1 MPTRK
6 RYYAHLLITEKKL
19 SEDILEGV
27 YAMKFATEMHKLIKQ
42 EVAVYTSKM
51 KGQNTFL
58 NTLK

>member
-27 YAMKFATEMHKLIKQ
+27 YATKFATEMHKLIKQ

-51 KGQNTFL
+51 KGQNTF
-58 NTLK
+58 